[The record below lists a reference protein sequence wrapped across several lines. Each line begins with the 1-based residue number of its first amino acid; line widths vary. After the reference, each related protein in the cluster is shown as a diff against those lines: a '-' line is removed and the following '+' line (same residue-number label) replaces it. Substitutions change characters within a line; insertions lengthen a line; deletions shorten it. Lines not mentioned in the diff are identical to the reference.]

1 MLSDYL
7 IAPSLNSLFLTGLL
21 LMIIAMLFIF
31 NIKQFL
37 KIPNFQKIT
46 LLCVMSSA
54 IGIHGM
60 LHLGVEKQY
69 NFNPYKW
76 I

>member
-7 IAPSLNSLFLTGLL
+7 IAPSLNALFLTGILM
-21 LMIIAMLFIF
+21 MIITILFLF
-31 NIKQFL
+31 NIKQLL
-37 KIPNFQKIT
+37 KLPNFQKIT
-46 LLCVMSSA
+46 LLCSMTVA

-60 LHLGVEKQY
+60 LHLGAEKQY